1 VKWIFIEPDAISPGH
16 ARAFFTDQGI
26 NFGWTT
32 DDSDNSEGA
41 NTVIYSPL
49 RTGTPWI
56 GALRTDTMAF
66 YANNLSSLASIQ
78 AAAEEIA
85 GL

>member
-1 VKWIFIEPDAISPGH
+1 V
-16 ARAFFTDQGI
+16 
-26 NFGWTT
+26 
-32 DDSDNSEGA
+32 
-41 NTVIYSPL
+41 VYSPL
-49 RTGTPWI
+49 RTGTPWC
-56 GALRTDTMAF
+56 GALRTDTMQF

>member
-1 VKWIFIEPDAISPGH
+1 VKWIFIEPDASSAGD
-16 ARAFFTDQGI
+16 ARRFFSDQGI

-32 DDSDNSEGA
+32 DDSDNSEGR
-41 NTVIYSPL
+41 NTVVWSPL
-49 RTGTPWI
+49 RTGTPWC
-56 GALRTDTMAF
+56 GALRTDTMQF
-66 YANNLSSLASIQ
+66 HANNLSSMGSIQ